1 MTLKDARVKAG
12 LTLKQAANLIGVTDA
27 AVAQWESGQTRPL
40 VNKFQRIAEAY
51 KMRADQVF
59 GAVVA
64 TNVEAQQHDRKTQQA
79 DRTEPAD

>member
-12 LTLKQAANLIGVTDA
+12 LTMKQAANLIGVTDA
-27 AVAQWESGQTRPL
+27 AIAQWESGQTRPL

-51 KMRADQVF
+51 KMRGDQIF

-64 TNVEAQQHDRKTQQA
+64 TSMEAQQHDHQTEQTN
-79 DRTEPAD
+79 RTEPSD